1 MRDTTKRNL
10 RVGLLTV
17 AALAVL
23 VVTIFTIGSR
33 RQLFISHT
41 RYRASFINVTGL
53 QKGAEVKLNGVTVGF
68 VEEISLSPEPDEER
82 ITVRFTLDEVY
93 TERIR
98 EDTIVSIKTIG
109 LLGDKYLEIRSG
121 SPEAARV
128 LEGGLLPSRD
138 PAEMEEFLTGG
149 EDLMENLIAIS
160 SSMMVILRR
169 VEAGEGLLG
178 ELTQVPTSGEKLSD
192 MVKDTLASLRYTL
205 VRIEEGQ
212 GLLGRLINDDQFAD
226 DLITRIDDSARSMGD
241 VAATISTDLKR
252 EDTAYAVLLRDPEG
266 ARMMRESLSAMR
278 DATQALAA
286 AVEELATGEGTLP
299 RLMKDKE
306 YADGFLDDLAAMMQN
321 LQSVTAKLDRGDG
334 TAGAFIND
342 PQVYQDLEHVLRGVK
357 NSKVTSWYVRNRRK
371 TGENLEEREEALAAG
386 ESVAPVN
393 P

>member
-1 MRDTTKRNL
+1 
-10 RVGLLTV
+10 
-17 AALAVL
+17 
-23 VVTIFTIGSR
+23 
-33 RQLFISHT
+33 
-41 RYRASFINVTGL
+41 
-53 QKGAEVKLNGVTVGF
+53 GF

-121 SPEAARV
+121 SPAAARV